1 MLKTIDFGPFIHYLR
16 IKILQSLTKYSL
28 EAWEVL
34 LKPKQLLTTHVSKMI
49 SQGIFVEYD
58 IRNVF
63 LNKDIYIFFKSE
75 TLKKNLDACSKSFF
89 ILKKIH

>member
-34 LKPKQLLTTHVSKMI
+34 LKPKTITNNTRI
-49 SQGIFVEYD
+49 
-58 IRNVF
+58 
-63 LNKDIYIFFKSE
+63 
-75 TLKKNLDACSKSFF
+75 
-89 ILKKIH
+89 